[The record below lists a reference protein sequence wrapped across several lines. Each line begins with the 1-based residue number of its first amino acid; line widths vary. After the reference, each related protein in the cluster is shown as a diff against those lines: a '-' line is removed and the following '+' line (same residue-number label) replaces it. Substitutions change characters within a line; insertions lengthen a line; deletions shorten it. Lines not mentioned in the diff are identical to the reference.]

1 MKVGDETP
9 WNRTGVLSPVRSQRY
24 SGRLLT
30 RFRISQVLEELAIGL
45 EQHDVA
51 TIGKRLLISVQT
63 TRKGIKLRITVER
76 VSVDPCGSRIT
87 ITADDFRNLSPLPPR

>member
-1 MKVGDETP
+1 M
-9 WNRTGVLSPVRSQRY
+9 NRPATVPRIIAGTVQRY

-51 TIGKRLLISVQT
+51 TIGKRLLIGIQT
-63 TRKGIKLRITVER
+63 TREGVKLRITVKE
-76 VSVDPCGSRIT
+76 S
-87 ITADDFRNLSPLPPR
+87 A

>member
-9 WNRTGVLSPVRSQRY
+9 SNRTNVLSPVRSQRY

-30 RFRISQVLEELAIGL
+30 RVRVSQVLEELTIGL

-51 TIGKRLLISVQT
+51 TIGKRLLIGVQT
-63 TRKGIKLRITVER
+63 SSEGVKLRITVEG
-76 VSVDPCGSRIT
+76 VSVDSCSSGIA
-87 ITADDFRNLSPLPPR
+87 ITADDFLSLIHI